1 MIASWA
7 TMGVQSKERKS
18 TFQYTNI
25 FSYIHSTYIYLHI
38 SIEFET
44 PRNRSGRPC
53 YFARY
58 QGFAMEWNGDGH
70 GWSWSQKIEAFCREV
85 VDDTLSFPYV
95 SLCFQLLILF
105 GVAKF
110 GFGGPLVNLWAHSE
124 NAQVLQ
130 VRKLQPA
137 SMIIQSHWLEFMDPR
152 AEKSWMITVTF
163 CYGLPFGN
171 QTWQWTITPFIYTI
185 YNIIIIYIYII

>member
-1 MIASWA
+1 MRASWA

-58 QGFAMEWNGDGH
+58 QGFEIFSGMGMAMDGA
-70 GWSWSQKIEAFCREV
+70 GLRRKKSFCREV

-110 GFGGPLVNLWAHSE
+110 GFGGPLVSLWAHSE
-124 NAQVLQ
+124 NTQVLQ

-137 SMIIQSHWLEFMDPR
+137 SMIIQSHGLEFMDPR
-152 AEKSWMITVTF
+152 AEKSWMITVAF
-163 CYGLPFGN
+163 CYWLPFGN
-171 QTWQWTITPFIYTI
+171 QTWQWTITPFIY
-185 YNIIIIYIYII
+185 IYIQYII

>member
-1 MIASWA
+1 MLFCKISRVCD
-7 TMGVQSKERKS
+7 GVEWGWPWMELVSEEIKS
-18 TFQYTNI
+18 
-25 FSYIHSTYIYLHI
+25 
-38 SIEFET
+38 
-44 PRNRSGRPC
+44 
-53 YFARY
+53 
-58 QGFAMEWNGDGH
+58 
-70 GWSWSQKIEAFCREV
+70 FCREV

-124 NAQVLQ
+124 NTQLLQ

-137 SMIIQSHWLEFMDPR
+137 SMIIQSHGLEFMDPR

-163 CYGLPFGN
+163 CY
-171 QTWQWTITPFIYTI
+171 
-185 YNIIIIYIYII
+185 